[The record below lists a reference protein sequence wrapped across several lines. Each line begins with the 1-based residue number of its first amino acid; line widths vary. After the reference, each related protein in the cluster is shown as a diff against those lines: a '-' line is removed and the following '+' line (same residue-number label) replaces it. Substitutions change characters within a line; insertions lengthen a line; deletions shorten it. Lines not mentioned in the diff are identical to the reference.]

1 MFDGCPVNDGEIR
14 ARGPGPRE
22 PTTSSQ
28 STQSRGK
35 YNYTVTHSTNRV
47 PRIGQAR
54 IKNFFYTGG
63 VEWGRSELGFC
74 LLRVGGPK
82 HVVKVYY
89 LKLTKKNS

>member
-35 YNYTVTHSTNRV
+35 YNYTVTHS
-47 PRIGQAR
+47 PPIDQAR
-54 IKNFFYTGG
+54 IKKFFDTGG

-89 LKLTKKNS
+89 LKLTKKIS